1 MIQNIISK
9 ITNKNELEMIQY
21 IITRILCFIMWV
33 LFAIVALPLGVATLL
48 TKWFPVFTN
57 DGGFWW
63 WSVFVILTAVAYVV
77 LWKPVLWI
85 LGIFQLLGGAG
96 Q

>member
-1 MIQNIISK
+1 
-9 ITNKNELEMIQY
+9 MIQY

-33 LFAIVALPLGVATLL
+33 LFAIVALPVGVAVLL
-48 TKWFPVFTN
+48 TEWFPVFTH

-63 WSVFVILTAVAYVV
+63 WSVFVIFTIVVYVV
-77 LWKPVLWI
+77 LWKPLLWI
-85 LGIFQLLGGAG
+85 IGIFQLLGGAG